1 MNQTIQTLAMLL
13 GISCLLLADEEI
25 KQKVQVINT
34 QRMDLPA
41 GGTVRFINSTGELTV
56 EGWDQPGVE
65 ITTIK
70 TTKATFAVSE
80 REKAV
85 RNLDQIRIGSER
97 RAGELVITT
106 YFPRHQGFP
115 PASPLATK
123 SFILEYQI
131 KVPRNAN
138 LLVDHDVGDLH
149 FDGVSGDIHATM
161 LRGEMTLLLSA
172 GEQYAI
178 DAKSDF
184 GSVTSDFR
192 GIAKR
197 RFWLVGNQYVQSA
210 PASHKLYL
218 RDGFGDIVI
227 LKTRAPQRQLP
238 LNPQP

>member
-1 MNQTIQTLAMLL
+1 MNQTNRTLAVLL
-13 GISCLLLADEEI
+13 GMSFLLLADEEL
-25 KQKVQVINT
+25 KQKVQVVST

-41 GGTVRFINSTGELTV
+41 GGTVRLINSTGELTV

-70 TTKATFAVSE
+70 STKATFTASE

-85 RNLDQIRIGSER
+85 RNLDKLRIGSER

-106 YFPRHQGFP
+106 YFPRHRGFP

-123 SFILEYQI
+123 SFILEYKI

-138 LLVDHDVGDLH
+138 LVVDHDVGDLH

-161 LRGEMTLLLSA
+161 LRGEITLLLPA
-172 GEQYAI
+172 GEQFTI

-197 RFWLVGNQYVQSA
+197 RFWLVGNQYAQSA
-210 PASHKLYL
+210 SAPHKLYL

-238 LNPQP
+238 PNPQP